1 MRVRQVMNTMLPS
14 APMEQRLRIGLTFY
28 SQNADVYGLIDDETS
43 SEEEDDEVPL
53 CALPAAGSD

>member
-1 MRVRQVMNTMLPS
+1 
-14 APMEQRLRIGLTFY
+14 MEQRLRIGLTFY